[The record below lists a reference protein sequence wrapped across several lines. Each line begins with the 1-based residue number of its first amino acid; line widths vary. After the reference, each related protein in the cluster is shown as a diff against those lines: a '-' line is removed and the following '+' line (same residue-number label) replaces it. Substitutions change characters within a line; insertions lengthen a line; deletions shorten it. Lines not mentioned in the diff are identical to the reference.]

1 METIEKKFSTENSNE
16 VSEPNT
22 IKTKLTFW
30 GFIKKHPTFTTIIVA
45 LLSIGAVILYKD
57 ASHAKWQKEMTE
69 KASNQLFNT
78 QEDLIKLVA
87 KPLVWNIRAE
97 MLRNNMEQVS
107 ILMTDMVRDNTIQY
121 VHLIDTN
128 GLVLLSTNKKL
139 EGQIITNEFD
149 SSLLKTTEPTTLV
162 IENIVQVAAPVM
174 GVDRQLGVLILGY
187 QPTMLVLE

>member
-1 METIEKKFSTENSNE
+1 MKTTETNNSTENSNE
-16 VSEPNT
+16 TVNNNT
-22 IKTKLTFW
+22 PKPKMTFW
-30 GFIKKHPTFTTIIVA
+30 GFVKKHPTFTAIIIA
-45 LLSIGAVILYKD
+45 LLTIGVVILWKD
-57 ASHAKWQKEMTE
+57 ASHARWQKEMTE
-69 KASNQLFNT
+69 KASTQLFNK
-78 QEDLIKLVA
+78 QEELIKLVA

-107 ILMTDMVRDNTIQY
+107 ILMTDMVRENNIQY

-128 GLVLLSTNKKL
+128 GVVLMSTNKKL

>member
-1 METIEKKFSTENSNE
+1 
-16 VSEPNT
+16 
-22 IKTKLTFW
+22 
-30 GFIKKHPTFTTIIVA
+30 
-45 LLSIGAVILYKD
+45 
-57 ASHAKWQKEMTE
+57 MTD
-69 KASNQLFNT
+69 KASNQLSNT